1 MKTVT
6 LRYLIGC
13 LLLMFLI
20 FGVMAGCS
28 DRQFQN
34 TVSSTDLASKNC
46 RVVQHTMG
54 ETCVPINP
62 QRIVTFSLPTLGN
75 ALVLGVKP
83 LASTYIDMLD
93 EYTYLQGKV
102 DGIKSLGIFPPNL
115 ENILLVKP
123 DLIIGW
129 SAEKQLYSLLSK
141 IAPTVLFNIQA
152 SQSWREL
159 FDFEIQVLGKQS
171 AAQQA
176 WEHYNQRIEKLK
188 AALGDRY
195 KNKEISLVFL
205 APGVIFTEAKNSFP
219 DSILKDVGLQ
229 RTKAQN
235 VIVPSKLLYFSVE
248 ELEKADGDI
257 MFVGTLNDDSQN
269 FLEQLKQKPLWKHLR
284 AVQQNHVYPINYLTW
299 RGNNLLAADAVI
311 DDLYK
316 YLIINESKNSKM

>member
-1 MKTVT
+1 MKIVT
-6 LRYLIGC
+6 MRYWIGC
-13 LLLMFLI
+13 LALMFLI
-20 FGVMAGCS
+20 FGLITACS
-28 DRQFQN
+28 SQKVKN
-34 TVSSTDLASKNC
+34 TISSTDLASENC

-54 ETCVPINP
+54 ETCIPINP
-62 QRIVTFSLPTLGN
+62 QRIVTFSLPTLGD

-83 LASTYIDMLD
+83 LASTFIDMLNED
-93 EYTYLQGKV
+93 TYLEGKV
-102 DGIKSLGIFPPNL
+102 NGIKSLGIFPPNL

-129 SAEKQLYSLLSK
+129 SAEKQLYPLLSK
-141 IAPTVLFNIQA
+141 IAPTVLYESRQDKN
-152 SQSWREL
+152 WRNL
-159 FDFEIQVLGKQS
+159 FDFVTQVLGKQA

-176 WEHYNQRIEKLK
+176 WEHYNQRVEKLK
-188 AALGDRY
+188 VALGDRY

-219 DSILKDVGLQ
+219 DFILKDVGLQ
-229 RTKAQN
+229 RPKAQN
-235 VIVPSKLLYFSVE
+235 VIVPFTQLYFSLE

-257 MFVGTLNDDSQN
+257 MFVGTLNDDSQK

-299 RGNNLLAADAVI
+299 RGSNLLAADAVI

-316 YLIINESKNSKM
+316 YLVINESIN